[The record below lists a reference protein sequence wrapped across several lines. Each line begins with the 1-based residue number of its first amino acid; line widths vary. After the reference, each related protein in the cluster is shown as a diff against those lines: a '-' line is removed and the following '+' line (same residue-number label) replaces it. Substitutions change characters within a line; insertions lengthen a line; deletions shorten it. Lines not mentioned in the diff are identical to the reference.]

1 MIAPG
6 GQVRVAPVAAVFQ
19 AAGFVTDGRCR
30 VCAQRAD
37 IQQPVVF
44 QRLGGAAVKFALH
57 VPRVPGRGRRIG
69 VVQGHPVDVAIA
81 ISGPAWAISSNA
93 SALASRMTGELG
105 VKWTLAR
112 YIGSGRPLAR
122 TSTRATACQYGY
134 PRSWRGSITW
144 SPPIP

>member
-1 MIAPG
+1 MIASG
-6 GQVRVAPVAAVFQ
+6 RQVGVAPVAAVFQ

-44 QRLGGAAVKFALH
+44 QRLGGAAVKFAPH

-69 VVQGHPVDVAIA
+69 VAQGHPVDVAIA

-93 SALASRMTGELG
+93 SALASRMTGGTGGEVDAGQVHRLRKTLG
-105 VKWTLAR
+105 
-112 YIGSGRPLAR
+112 PDEHP
-122 TSTRATACQYGY
+122 ATACQYGY